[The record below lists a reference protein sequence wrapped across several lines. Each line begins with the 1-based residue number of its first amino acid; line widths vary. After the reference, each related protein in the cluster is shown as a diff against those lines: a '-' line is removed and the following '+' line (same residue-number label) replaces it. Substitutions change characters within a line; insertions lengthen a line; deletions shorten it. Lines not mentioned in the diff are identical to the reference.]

1 MTVFMDDILIIGNW
15 SFEEHLDQV
24 WILWKRLL
32 NAGIHVNPLKSYGFQ
47 EEAEYRAYVISREG
61 MKPQQREIEKML
73 PLKAPENK
81 LELRSFVGT
90 INYYSNMWQ
99 GIADALAPLTKMSAG
114 KETFVWDKN
123 EEKDFK
129 LVKKN
134 LMMQYLLI
142 LLSEN
147 PSILS

>member
-1 MTVFMDDILIIGNW
+1 M
-15 SFEEHLDQV
+15 
-24 WILWKRLL
+24 
-32 NAGIHVNPLKSYGFQ
+32 NPLKSYGFQ